1 MILRRRMISDLSPG
15 STPRQTNGCLSMEAF
30 GTVAPMEDFPHALGR
45 DQPRDDRHMD
55 LCPPLEDADR
65 ARYLPVLQA
74 VDVHEAPFRRAQTT
88 RRRHGCS
95 FHYLYHR
102 PRLSSLW
109 VLHGIISMCHGVAW
123 CSSRQVRHLI

>member
-55 LCPPLEDADR
+55 LCPSLEDADR

-74 VDVHEAPFRRAQTT
+74 VDVHEAPSGGRKPPVVGMVVPFTTYIIVPDCHRCGFCMGSFRCVM
-88 RRRHGCS
+88 G
-95 FHYLYHR
+95 
-102 PRLSSLW
+102 W
-109 VLHGIISMCHGVAW
+109 HGVVADR
-123 CSSRQVRHLI
+123 CAT